1 MRIAIHPS
9 GQKIALLHDSK
20 LELYSADNKLL
31 TAVDLAASKRL
42 AAWEQGV
49 AVLTGKLSAAGASL
63 SGAVVHRFSWDLAP
77 LGMIKLGEV
86 DRHGLSLSADGSR
99 LAVTDWKKGQVTVLD
114 ATTGARLGGAG
125 ESIPSGA
132 SLSPDGAFAIAGT
145 ADQGE
150 GAILFFEV
158 HKAAGGK
165 LPMHELPPPKSK
177 IGLDDAPYFSAFSP
191 DGRLAALSNESWGG
205 RGLFVYDVEARRP
218 LWSAALPSSGEEPEE
233 WSPPLFTFAHQGK
246 LLLVRY
252 PGAVRAYRAVDGVKL
267 GEIEAKGEG
276 FDGLAA
282 DDHGLRVLLPG
293 PQPIALPYPAAW
305 TGEPSSPPEA
315 VPGKPS
321 EPAAAKASKPTTAKA
336 SKPTVAKAS
345 KPAAKTSKPAA
356 KTSKPAAKTSKPAVK
371 TSKPAVKTSKPA
383 AKVGEKS
390 ATGKS
395 TAKKAGAPQAP
406 RKPTR

>member
-20 LELYSADNKLL
+20 LELYSADNQLV

-42 AAWEQGV
+42 AAWDEGV

-77 LGMIKLGEV
+77 LGTIKLGEV

-158 HKAAGGK
+158 HKAADGK
-165 LPMHELPPPKSK
+165 LPMHELPPPRSK

-205 RGLFVYDVEARRP
+205 RGLFVYDVESRKP
-218 LWSAALPSSGEEPEE
+218 LWSAALPSSGEEPEG

-246 LLLVRY
+246 MLLVRY
-252 PGAVRAYRAVDGVKL
+252 PGAVRAYRAIDGVKL

-276 FDGLAA
+276 FDGIAA

-305 TGEPSSPPEA
+305 TGEPSTPPEA
-315 VPGKPS
+315 SPGKPS
-321 EPAAAKASKPTTAKA
+321 KPAATKTSKPTTAKA
-336 SKPTVAKAS
+336 SKPAT
-345 KPAAKTSKPAA
+345 KTSKPAA
-356 KTSKPAAKTSKPAVK
+356 
-371 TSKPAVKTSKPA
+371 KTSKPA

-406 RKPTR
+406 RKPAR